1 VIERRPNRCHQI
13 GVVPAIAMGR
23 GTTFMPHIS
32 KIIFG
37 SLAASLTLGAVQFAT
52 GQEFA
57 GRFQA
62 VTEPAGVDVNR
73 AVKADREANV
83 PASAPTRTISL
94 KVDSLADTSV
104 LVRVPLPK
112 EARNLP
118 PAPAATKPGARKPDR
133 KMAVACEPTVSVL
146 TEVAKLLQPGRCVT

>member
-1 VIERRPNRCHQI
+1 MSQ
-13 GVVPAIAMGR
+13 
-23 GTTFMPHIS
+23 IS

-37 SLAASLTLGAVQFAT
+37 SLAASLTLGVVQFAA

-62 VTEPAGVDVNR
+62 VTEPAGTSINR
-73 AVKADREANV
+73 AAKADRAAEIPSA
-83 PASAPTRTISL
+83 ASPSRTISM
-94 KVDSLADTSV
+94 KVDSLTDTSI
-104 LVRVPLPK
+104 LVRVPVPK

-118 PAPAATKPGARKPDR
+118 PAATKPGDRKPDR

>member
-1 VIERRPNRCHQI
+1 
-13 GVVPAIAMGR
+13 
-23 GTTFMPHIS
+23 MPQIS

-57 GRFQA
+57 GRFQGIA
-62 VTEPAGVDVNR
+62 EPAAAGVNR
-73 AVKADREANV
+73 TAKADREANI
-83 PASAPTRTISL
+83 PAASGPTRTISL
-94 KVDSLADTSV
+94 QVDSMTETSV
-104 LVRVPLPK
+104 LVRVPAK

-118 PAPAATKPGARKPDR
+118 PPPPANKPDARKPTR

>member
-1 VIERRPNRCHQI
+1 MSQ
-13 GVVPAIAMGR
+13 
-23 GTTFMPHIS
+23 IS

-37 SLAASLTLGAVQFAT
+37 SLAASLTLGVVQFAA

-62 VTEPAGVDVNR
+62 VTEPAGTSINR
-73 AVKADREANV
+73 AAKADRAAEIPSA
-83 PASAPTRTISL
+83 ASQSRTISM
-94 KVDSLADTSV
+94 KVDSLTDTSI
-104 LVRVPLPK
+104 LVRVPVPK

-118 PAPAATKPGARKPDR
+118 PAAPKPGERKPDR
-133 KMAVACEPTVSVL
+133 KMAVACEPMVSVL

>member
-1 VIERRPNRCHQI
+1 MSQ
-13 GVVPAIAMGR
+13 
-23 GTTFMPHIS
+23 IS
-32 KIIFG
+32 KVIFA

-62 VTEPAGVDVNR
+62 VSEPAGLDVNR
-73 AVKADREANV
+73 TSKADRAANV
-83 PASAPTRTISL
+83 PAAAAPTRTISL
-94 KVDSLADTSV
+94 KVDSLTDTSV
-104 LVRVPLPK
+104 LVRVPVAK

-118 PAPAATKPGARKPDR
+118 PAATKPAPRKPDR

-146 TEVAKLLQPGRCVT
+146 TEVAKLLEPGRCVT

>member
-1 VIERRPNRCHQI
+1 MSQI
-13 GVVPAIAMGR
+13 SR
-23 GTTFMPHIS
+23 
-32 KIIFG
+32 IILG
-37 SLAASLTLGAVQFAT
+37 SLAASLTLGVVQFAA

-62 VTEPAGVDVNR
+62 LTEPVGTAINR
-73 AVKADREANV
+73 AAKADRATEI
-83 PASAPTRTISL
+83 PAAASSSRTISM
-94 KVDSLADTSV
+94 KVDSLTDTSI
-104 LVRVPLPK
+104 LVRVPVAK

-118 PAPAATKPGARKPDR
+118 PAPATKPGERKPDR

>member
-1 VIERRPNRCHQI
+1 MSQ
-13 GVVPAIAMGR
+13 
-23 GTTFMPHIS
+23 IS

-37 SLAASLTLGAVQFAT
+37 SLAASLTLGIVQFAA

-57 GRFQA
+57 GRFEA
-62 VTEPAGVDVNR
+62 VTEPSATDVNR
-73 AVKADREANV
+73 AAKADRADGI
-83 PASAPTRTISL
+83 PAAASASRTISM
-94 KVDSLADTSV
+94 KVDSLAATSI
-104 LVRVPLPK
+104 LIRVPVAK

-118 PAPAATKPGARKPDR
+118 PAPAKPGERKPDR